1 MRRLLSVSLE
11 EGLSKDLNHATR
23 DAHMTRSQFVKLALR
38 DYLRRYEFERL
49 RRRIVPRAQA
59 RGFYTDEDVFRAIS

>member
-11 EGLSKDLNHATR
+11 EDLSKDLNRVTR

-38 DYLRRYEFERL
+38 DALRRYEFERL
-49 RRRIVPRAQA
+49 RSRIVPRARA
-59 RGFYTDEDVFRAIS
+59 HGFYTDEDVFRAFS